1 MRANSDT
8 GSDFVNKLIVYG
20 TYWCPDCKRAKKFL
34 GEQRVP
40 YTWVDIEKD
49 DAARAYVE
57 GMNRGKRII
66 PTIVFPDGTVMVEP
80 SNAAIAAKLGVGTK
94 ATRPFYDLI
103 IVGAGVTGLT
113 AALYAAREGIETLII
128 EKSGIGGQAGIT
140 EKVEN
145 YPGFPE
151 GISGA
156 DLVERIRAQVMRYDV
171 EILQAQEVREIG
183 INMPYRHVHTGD
195 DQMYSASA
203 LLIATGADYRRL
215 NVRGEDEY
223 IGAGIHFCATCDG
236 PFYKGAEELVVVG
249 GGNSAVEE
257 GLFLTKFAKKVT
269 VLVRGEHLSANKIA
283 SDKAMETAKMD
294 VRLNTRVQEFR
305 GDGKLKTVMTENTQ
319 TNAVEELHPAGVFI
333 FIGQKPNTEIFKDYL
348 ELDEYGYIKTGH
360 DLEHVKN
367 LVFYSDEWLKRHPF
381 DMETCR
387 PGIFAAGDVRA
398 GATNQIAAA
407 TGEGASAAI
416 SIRAFMKGI

>member
-1 MRANSDT
+1 MTSAQI
-8 GSDFVNKLIVYG
+8 IVYG

-40 YTWVDIEKD
+40 YAWVDIEKD
-49 DAARAYVE
+49 EVARAYVE
-57 GMNRGKRII
+57 QLNRGKRII
-66 PTIVFPDGTVMVEP
+66 PTVLFPDGTVLAEP
-80 SNAAIAAKLGVGTK
+80 SNAALAAKLGVGTR
-94 ATRPFYDLI
+94 AHRPYYDLI
-103 IVGAGVTGLT
+103 IVGGGIAGLT
-113 AALYAAREGIETLII
+113 AALYAAREGIETLIV
-128 EKSGIGGQAGIT
+128 EKSSVGGQAGLT
-140 EKVEN
+140 EQVEN

-156 DLVERIRAQVMRYDV
+156 MLVERIRQQVTRYDV
-171 EILQAQEVREIG
+171 EILQAQEVNELG
-183 INMPYRHVHTGD
+183 INAPFRHVHTPDGA
-195 DQMYSASA
+195 MYSANA
-203 LLIATGADYRRL
+203 LLVATGADYRRL
-215 NVRGEDEY
+215 NVPGEDEF

-236 PFYKGAEELVVVG
+236 PFYKGADNLVVVG

-269 VLVRGEHLSANKIA
+269 LIVRGAQLSASRTA
-283 SDKAMETAKMD
+283 SDKALSTPRLD
-294 VRLNTRVQEFR
+294 VRFNTRVKEFR
-305 GDGKLKTVMTENTQ
+305 GVSKLTALLIENSITGER
-319 TNAVEELHPAGVFI
+319 EELHPAGAFI
-333 FIGQKPNTEIFKDYL
+333 FIGQTPNTFPFRNYL

-360 DLEHVKN
+360 ELLHLNN
-367 LVFYSDEWLKRHPF
+367 LAYYSDEWLKRHPF

-416 SIRAFMKGI
+416 SIRAFMKDT

>member
-1 MRANSDT
+1 MADSQIT
-8 GSDFVNKLIVYG
+8 LYG

-34 GEQRVP
+34 GEQRVL
-40 YTWVDIEKD
+40 YNYVDIEKD

-57 GMNRGKRII
+57 QINHGKRII
-66 PTIVFPDGTVMVEP
+66 PTIVFPDGSLLVEP
-80 SNAAIAAKLGVGTK
+80 SNAELAAKLGVTTK
-94 ATRPFYDLI
+94 AQRPFYDLI
-103 IVGAGVTGLT
+103 IVGAGIAGLT
-113 AALYAAREGIETLII
+113 AALYSAREGLETLII

-140 EKVEN
+140 ENVEN

-151 GISGA
+151 GIRGA
-156 DLVERIRAQVMRYDV
+156 ELVERIRAQVARYDV
-171 EILQAQEVREIG
+171 EILQAQHVREVG
-183 INMPYRHVHTGD
+183 INVPYRHVHTGD
-195 DQMYSASA
+195 DAMYSASA

-215 NVRGEDEY
+215 NVRGEEEY

-236 PFYKGAEELVVVG
+236 PFYKGAENLVVVG

-257 GLFLTKFAKKVT
+257 GLFLTKFAKQVT
-269 VLVRGEHLSANKIA
+269 LLVRGDKLSASKTA
-283 SDKAMETAKMD
+283 TDKAMMTPQLD
-294 VRLNTRVQEFR
+294 IRLNTRVQEFR
-305 GDGKLKTVMTENTQ
+305 GNGKLNTIVVQNTQ
-319 TNAVEELHPAGVFI
+319 TNVVEELHPAGAFI
-333 FIGQKPNTEIFKDYL
+333 FIGQKPNTEIFRGFL

-367 LVFYSDEWLKRHPF
+367 LVYYSDEWLKRHPF

-416 SIRAFMKGI
+416 SIRAFMRGM

>member
-1 MRANSDT
+1 MMADS
-8 GSDFVNKLIVYG
+8 LITLYG

-34 GEQRVP
+34 GEQRVM
-40 YTWVDIEKD
+40 YSYVDIEKD
-49 DAARAYVE
+49 DAAREYVE
-57 GMNRGKRII
+57 QINHGKRII
-66 PTIVFPDGTVMVEP
+66 PTIVFPDGTVLVEP
-80 SNAAIAAKLGVGTK
+80 SNAELAAKLGLDTK
-94 ATRPFYDLI
+94 AQRPFYDLI
-103 IVGAGVTGLT
+103 IIGAGIAGLT
-113 AALYAAREGIETLII
+113 GALYAAREGIETLII

-145 YPGFPE
+145 YPGFPD

-156 DLVERIRAQVMRYDV
+156 DLVERIRKQVERYDV
-171 EILQAQEVREIG
+171 EILQAQQVQEIG
-183 INMPYRHVHTGD
+183 LNAPYRHVHTGD
-195 DQMYSASA
+195 DAMYSASA
-203 LLIATGADYRRL
+203 LLVATGADYRRL

-236 PFYKGAEELVVVG
+236 PFYKGAENLVVVG

-257 GLFLTKFAKKVT
+257 GLFLTKFAKQVT
-269 VLVRGEHLSANKIA
+269 LLVRGDKLAA
-283 SDKAMETAKMD
+283 SKTATDKAMMTPQFD
-294 VRLNTRVQEFR
+294 VRFNTRVQEFR
-305 GDGKLKTVMTENTQ
+305 GNGKLKTIVVENTQ
-319 TNAVEELHPAGVFI
+319 TNAVEELHPAGAFI
-333 FIGQKPNTEIFKDYL
+333 FIGQKPNTEIFKGFL

-367 LVFYSDEWLKRHPF
+367 LAFYSDEWLKRHPF

-416 SIRAFMKGI
+416 SIRAFMRGM

>member
-1 MRANSDT
+1 MGENQI
-8 GSDFVNKLIVYG
+8 LLYG
-20 TYWCPDCKRAKKFL
+20 TFWCPDCKRAKKFL

-40 YTWVDIEKD
+40 YTYVDIEKD
-49 DAARAYVE
+49 DAAREYVE
-57 GMNRGKRII
+57 SINHGKRII
-66 PTIVFPDGTVMVEP
+66 PTVVFPDGMILAEP
-80 SNAAIAAKLGVGTK
+80 SNAQLAMKLGIGTK

-128 EKSGIGGQAGIT
+128 EKSSVGGQASIT
-140 EKVEN
+140 ENVEN

-156 DLVERIRAQVMRYDV
+156 GLVERIRAQVARYSV

-183 INMPYRHVHTGD
+183 LNPPYRRVYTGD
-195 DQMYSASA
+195 DQVYSASA

-223 IGAGIHFCATCDG
+223 IGAGVHFCATCDG
-236 PFYKGAEELVVVG
+236 PFYKGADELVVVG

-269 VLVRGEHLSANKIA
+269 LIVRGDQLTANKIA
-283 SDKAMETAKMD
+283 NDKAMGMPQ
-294 VRLNTRVQEFR
+294 LNILFNTRVREFR
-305 GDGKLKTVMTENTQ
+305 GNGKLDTIVIENHK
-319 TNAVEELHPAGVFI
+319 TNAVEELHPAGAFI
-333 FIGQKPNTEIFKDYL
+333 FIGQKPNTEIFRDFL
-348 ELDEYGYIKTGH
+348 ELNDYGYIKTGH
-360 DLEHVKN
+360 DLEHVRN
-367 LVFYSDEWLKRHPF
+367 LAMYSDEWLKRHPY

-387 PGIFAAGDVRA
+387 PGVFAAGDVRA

-416 SIRAFMKGI
+416 SIRAFLRNM

>member
-1 MRANSDT
+1 MAAAEI
-8 GSDFVNKLIVYG
+8 VVYG

-40 YTWVDIEKD
+40 YTWIDIEKD

-57 GMNRGKRII
+57 RANNGKRII
-66 PTIVFPDGTVMVEP
+66 PTIVFPDGSILVEP
-80 SNAAIAAKLGVGTK
+80 TNAELAAKLNIETK
-94 ATRPFYDLI
+94 ASRPYYDLI
-103 IVGAGVTGLT
+103 IIGAGVTGLT
-113 AALYAAREGIETLII
+113 AALYAAREGMETLII

-145 YPGFPE
+145 YPGFPD

-156 DLVERIRAQVMRYDV
+156 ELVDRIHKQVARYDV
-171 EILQAQEVREIG
+171 EILQAQDVTEIG
-183 INMPYRHVHTGD
+183 MNLPFRHVHTGD
-195 DQMYSASA
+195 GDMYSANA
-203 LLIATGADYRRL
+203 LLVATGADYRRL
-215 NVRGEDEY
+215 NVPGEDEY

-236 PFYKGAEELVVVG
+236 PFYKGADELVVVG

-269 VLVRGEHLSANKIA
+269 LLVRGDALSANKIA
-283 SDKAMETAKMD
+283 ADKAFSTPQME
-294 VRLNTRVQEFR
+294 VRLNTSVQEFR
-305 GDGKLKTVMTENTQ
+305 GNGKLKSIVVKNAQ
-319 TNAVEELHPAGVFI
+319 TNAVEEIHPAGAFI
-333 FIGQKPNTEIFKDYL
+333 FIGQKPNSQIFKEFL
-348 ELDEYGYIKTGH
+348 ELDAYGYIRTGH
-360 DLEHVKN
+360 DLLHVRD
-367 LVFYSDEWLKRHPF
+367 LEYYAPEWRKRHPF

-387 PGIFAAGDVRA
+387 PGIFAAGDVRS

-416 SIRAFMKGI
+416 SIRRYMKEM